1 MPDKRVHRFSPNEEL
16 LFSQKGVFCLME
28 KIAFPVL
35 AVKMVP
41 LIQIHA
47 NHYNP
52 NKVAEPELELL
63 ELSIREDGFTQPLVC
78 YFDNEKEGYLLIDG
92 FHRYQVAK
100 ERLNL
105 KEVPVTVIDK
115 PLEHRMASTVRHN
128 RARGTHGIEKMS
140 KIVQQLVA
148 SGWTDDRIAKEL
160 GMEAEEVFRFKQSS
174 GLKSA
179 FSNHQFSRS
188 WTDFE
193 KKYYQKQEEPEN
205 I

>member
-1 MPDKRVHRFSPNEEL
+1 MR
-16 LFSQKGVFCLME
+16 G

-41 LIQIHA
+41 LNKIHA

-115 PLEHRMASTVRHN
+115 PLENRMASTVRHN

-148 SGWTDDRIAKEL
+148 NGWADERIAKEL
-160 GMEAEEVFRFKQSS
+160 GMDAEEVFRFKQSS
-174 GLKSA
+174 GLKRA

-188 WTDFE
+188 WSDFE
-193 KKYYQKQEEPEN
+193 KKYYQKQEESQN
-205 I
+205 T

>member
-1 MPDKRVHRFSPNEEL
+1 
-16 LFSQKGVFCLME
+16 ME

-105 KEVPVTVIDK
+105 KEVPV
-115 PLEHRMASTVRHN
+115 N
-128 RARGTHGIEKMS
+128 GIEKMS

>member
-1 MPDKRVHRFSPNEEL
+1 
-16 LFSQKGVFCLME
+16 ME

-148 SGWTDDRIAKEL
+148 SGWTDDRIAKE
-160 GMEAEEVFRFKQSS
+160 VFRFKQSS

>member
-1 MPDKRVHRFSPNEEL
+1 MK
-16 LFSQKGVFCLME
+16 

>member
-1 MPDKRVHRFSPNEEL
+1 
-16 LFSQKGVFCLME
+16 
-28 KIAFPVL
+28 
-35 AVKMVP
+35 
-41 LIQIHA
+41 
-47 NHYNP
+47 
-52 NKVAEPELELL
+52 
-63 ELSIREDGFTQPLVC
+63 
-78 YFDNEKEGYLLIDG
+78 
-92 FHRYQVAK
+92 
-100 ERLNL
+100 
-105 KEVPVTVIDK
+105 
-115 PLEHRMASTVRHN
+115 
-128 RARGTHGIEKMS
+128 MS